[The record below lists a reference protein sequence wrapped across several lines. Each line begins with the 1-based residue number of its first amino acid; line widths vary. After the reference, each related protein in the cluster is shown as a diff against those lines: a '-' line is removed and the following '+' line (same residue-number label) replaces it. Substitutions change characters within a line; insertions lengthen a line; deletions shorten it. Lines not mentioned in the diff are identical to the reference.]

1 MTTNQGIG
9 SIKQSAD
16 ECSAIIEIPKGSNIK
31 YEYDTESGF
40 IVVDRKLFTAMFY
53 PCNYGFILNTLEK
66 DGDPIDVLV
75 LGETPFAPLSLIKVI
90 PIGVLQTE
98 DEEGHDSKIVAV
110 PTSKIDP
117 SFSAIRDIENIPQ
130 YLKDQIKHFFEH
142 YKELEKGKFV
152 KILGWEGRQLAIKKI
167 SDAINSYKKQKEN

>member
-9 SIKQSAD
+9 SIKQSSGQCTAM
-16 ECSAIIEIPKGSNIK
+16 IEIPKGSNIK

-40 IVVDRKLFTAMFY
+40 ILVDRKLFTAMYY
-53 PCNYGFILNTLEK
+53 PCNYGFIPNTLEK
-66 DGDPIDVLV
+66 DGDPVDVLV
-75 LGETPFAPLSLIKVI
+75 LAETPLAPLSLIKVI
-90 PIGVLQTE
+90 PVGVLQTE
-98 DEEGHDSKIVAV
+98 DEEGQDSKIVAI

-117 SFSAIRDIENIPQ
+117 TFSTVQDIEDVPQ

-152 KILGWEGRQLAIKKI
+152 KISGWEGKEYAVRKI
-167 SDAINSYKKQKEN
+167 TDAISSYQKVSES